1 MSNYVN
7 GNTSCLSSF
16 FLISNFNASHHH
28 TDPSASNDGILKAN
42 VECNL
47 IKLIARLEEIK

>member
-28 TDPSASNDGILKAN
+28 TDPSASNDGIVKAN
-42 VECNL
+42 IEGNF
-47 IKLIARLEEIK
+47 IKLIARLEEI